1 VGGDD
6 LAEAAE
12 ACALLNDDLGWRAT
26 LVDAGHAR
34 VKAFD
39 PDTIAAR
46 TKDVLAL

>member
-1 VGGDD
+1 
-6 LAEAAE
+6 LR
-12 ACALLNDDLGWRAT
+12 GWRAT

-34 VKAFD
+34 VKVFD